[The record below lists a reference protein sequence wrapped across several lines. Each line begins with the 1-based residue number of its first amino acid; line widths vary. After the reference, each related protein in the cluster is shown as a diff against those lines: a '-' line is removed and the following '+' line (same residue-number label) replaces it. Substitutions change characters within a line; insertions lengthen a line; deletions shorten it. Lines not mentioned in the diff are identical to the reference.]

1 MPFSVRHITE
11 FVRVNRRFRLE
22 PVLVSNRA
30 VPSLLMC
37 KRALNKAGVSCV
49 FHWVRSHFT
58 KWCFVH
64 TLGTQVVFRPLCS
77 VSKRHF
83 CKRSVARSYGS
94 TELSTENTCTQ
105 GPSSHFSTRVQGLD
119 LLFCCALVQRNQK
132 RNLVITWQP
141 SHPAKRIQPA
151 ACNQYLCF
159 YFGVNQSERG
169 RHARI
174 TIKKE
179 CHLDLL

>member
-1 MPFSVRHITE
+1 MPFSVGHITE

-30 VPSLLMC
+30 VPSLLTC

-77 VSKRHF
+77 VSKWHF

-94 TELSTENTCTQ
+94 TESSTENTCTQ
-105 GPSSHFSTRVQGLD
+105 GPGSHFSTRVQGLD
-119 LLFCCALVQRNQK
+119 LLFCCTLVQRNQK
-132 RNLVITWQP
+132 WTWSLHDNRAILLNGFSPLRVISTFVFILAWTRVKVADMLE
-141 SHPAKRIQPA
+141 S
-151 ACNQYLCF
+151 LL
-159 YFGVNQSERG
+159 
-169 RHARI
+169 
-174 TIKKE
+174 KKNAI
-179 CHLDLL
+179 